1 MEERTAII
9 KYRVTPGKDSGDMF
23 TEFDVDEKACLTKIG
38 EVCIKHKGG
47 SYTSALVQEL
57 EAGNISGSELL
68 ALATFG
74 FKICNQQAQAL
85 QMEKALKGGKKGL
98 MNLLDMLFKPDAD
111 KE

>member
-9 KYRVTPGKDSGDMF
+9 KYRVTPGKGSGDMF
-23 TEFDVDEKACLTKIG
+23 TEFDVDEKACLEKIG
-38 EVCIKHKGG
+38 KACLAHEGDN
-47 SYTSALVQEL
+47 YTSTLVEEL
-57 EAGNISGSELL
+57 EAGHLSGSELL
-68 ALATFG
+68 ALATIG

-85 QMEKALKGGKKGL
+85 RREKALKGGKKGL